1 MNESNSAN
9 PGTDTPPTPQ
19 FPEPPP
25 LDTPLPE
32 RLDLRVLF
40 ESLLRQPAALAHR
53 LGEPNHNATGKLAA
67 LALGAAAVFG
77 VVLGTFAMHEQLWAV
92 PLKITAGI
100 LIAALICFPSL
111 YIFGSLAGA
120 RASAGHL
127 AATFAGALA
136 LAGLLLLG
144 FAPAVWI
151 FTQSTNSLGFMGF
164 LALAAWG
171 VSLGFGL
178 GFLARALRAVGAT
191 RTGPFFVWS
200 VIFILVTLQMTTS
213 LRPILGRS
221 EQFLTSEKRFF
232 LQHWVE
238 TVGESLDS
246 DAAPATTRRGA
257 TSDSQRAGESNRI
270 ETPTDSGRPTS
281 EKPQT
286 RPASEK
292 SVNPYYAE

>member
-1 MNESNSAN
+1 MNK
-9 PGTDTPPTPQ
+9 TDTSNPDAVNPTASPS
-19 FPEPPP
+19 PVPPP
-25 LDTPLPE
+25 LDEPLPE

-40 ESLLRQPAALAHR
+40 ESLLRQPAALARR
-53 LGEPNHNATGKLAA
+53 LGEPDHKATGKLAG

-77 VVLGTFAMHEQLWAV
+77 LVLGTFAMHEQLWAT
-92 PLKITAGI
+92 PLKITTG
-100 LIAALICFPSL
+100 LLVAALICFPSL

-127 AATFAGALA
+127 AATFAGTLA

-164 LALAAWG
+164 LALAAWA

-178 GFLARALRAVGAT
+178 GFLARALRAAGAT
-191 RTGPFFVWS
+191 RNGPVFVWS

-221 EQFLTSEKRFF
+221 EQILTSEKRFF

-238 TVGESLDS
+238 TAGKSLDS
-246 DAAPATTRRGA
+246 DKPPAVRHTENAQADTPDPSSA
-257 TSDSQRAGESNRI
+257 AGEPADQELPGSQKPQPRRN
-270 ETPTDSGRPTS
+270 S
-281 EKPQT
+281 EKPD
-286 RPASEK
+286 
-292 SVNPYYAE
+292 NPYYSE